1 MKKLILIFTVF
12 AAFTLAS
19 CGGSNTKEGGET
31 STASAD
37 NETKKNTGDEKKSEA
52 DMELTNYENKKI
64 GFTIMVPKSGKVL
77 ADGEF
82 GYTNSKVLS
91 DGMFEVNVSVN
102 PAVGEVNSVE
112 DYKKD
117 LGNMMAKNI
126 TKAEKTAGGFM
137 AINEQ
142 GPLLTVY
149 HRTGKVQA
157 KVSVPKKMKELAEKI
172 AMSLKS
178 AK

>member
-1 MKKLILIFTVF
+1 MKKLIFIFTVF
-12 AAFTLAS
+12 AAFTFAS
-19 CGGSNTKEGGET
+19 CGGSNTKEGDGT
-31 STASAD
+31 STT
-37 NETKKNTGDEKKSEA
+37 NTNEETKKNTDDEKKKEA
-52 DMELTNYENKKI
+52 DIALTNYENKTI
-64 GFTIMVPKSGKVL
+64 GFTILVPKAGKVL

-82 GYTNSKVLS
+82 GYTNSQVLS
-91 DGMFEVNVSVN
+91 GGMFEVNVSVN
-102 PAVGEVNSVE
+102 PAVGEVNSVD

-126 TKAEKTAGGFM
+126 TKAEKTEGGFM

-157 KVSVPKKMKELAEKI
+157 KVSVPKKMKALAEKI

>member
-1 MKKLILIFTVF
+1 MKKLILMLAVF
-12 AAFTLAS
+12 FALTS
-19 CGGSNTKEGGET
+19 CGDSSNKTGDNTSGGTTEK
-31 STASAD
+31 
-37 NETKKNTGDEKKSEA
+37 ETKKEA
-52 DMELTNYENKKI
+52 EIALTSYENKKI
-64 GFTIMVPKSGKVL
+64 GFTILVPKSGKVL

-82 GYTNSKVLS
+82 GYTNSQVLS

-102 PAVGEVNSVE
+102 PAVGEVNSLE
-112 DYKKD
+112 AYKKD
-117 LGNMMAKNI
+117 LANMMAKNI
-126 TKAEKTAGGFM
+126 TKAEKTEGGFM
-137 AINEQ
+137 AVNEQ

-172 AMSLKS
+172 AKSLKY